1 MRYTLYMD
9 SIDELFEKYVQ
20 KAIENIPKEYA
31 EKMDSVAI
39 LIEERPSEQ
48 QAKNLRLRSRDS
60 LLGLY
65 EGIPLP
71 KRGGALLQIPPDRI
85 TIFKHPM
92 IELFPNPKDLEK
104 QVFETLWHEVAH
116 FFGLNHQQIHLA
128 KKGTR
133 S

>member
-1 MRYTLYMD
+1 MD
-9 SIDELFEKYVQ
+9 STETLFEKYVQ
-20 KAIENIPKEYA
+20 NAIAKIPKEYA

-39 LIEERPSEQ
+39 LIEERPSDQ
-48 QAKNLRLRSRDS
+48 QVKNLRLRSRDS
-60 LLGLY
+60 LFGLY
-65 EGIPLP
+65 EGVPLP

-92 IELFPNPKDLEK
+92 MELYPNPKDLEK

-128 KKGTR
+128 KRDSK